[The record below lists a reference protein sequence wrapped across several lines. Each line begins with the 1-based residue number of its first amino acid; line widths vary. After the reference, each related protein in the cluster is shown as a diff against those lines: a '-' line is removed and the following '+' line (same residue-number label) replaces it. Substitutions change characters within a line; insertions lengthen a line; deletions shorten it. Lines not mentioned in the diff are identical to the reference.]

1 MVLQVIAAQ
10 GLPYFEFMI
19 LVGGY
24 LIGTLNEGSPGRKG
38 GQLVSAAA
46 SCQGLLV
53 RPAILKGVSLIFPV
67 TPGKYRVSTLTQ
79 TTTVSFHFRINLSLA
94 SVVEQIINK

>member
-19 LVGGY
+19 LVGRY
-24 LIGTLNEGSPGRKG
+24 LIGTLNEGSPRRKG
-38 GQLVSAAA
+38 GQLMSAVA
-46 SCQGLLV
+46 SYQGLLF

-67 TPGKYRVSTLTQ
+67 TPRKCRGRTLTQ
-79 TTTVSFHFRINLSLA
+79 TTTVSFHFHINLSQA
-94 SVVEQIINK
+94 SVVEQSINK